1 MEDNQTNQMIMER
14 FFSNIG
20 IQIMIADN
28 GQDGV
33 AMTRAHMPDLIIM
46 DMHMPK
52 LTGREALK
60 LIREDP
66 ALRHIPV
73 IAISADAFREQ
84 QEAAL
89 EAGVNEYLIKPVEFD
104 RLYEVVDKYL
114 DAPCFVTEERMV
126 AKVS

>member
-1 MEDNQTNQMIMER
+1 
-14 FFSNIG
+14 
-20 IQIMIADN
+20 
-28 GQDGV
+28 
-33 AMTRAHMPDLIIM
+33 MTRAHMPDLIIM

-66 ALRHIPV
+66 ALRHIPI
-73 IAISADAFREQ
+73 IAISADAFQEQ
-84 QEAAL
+84 QEVAL
-89 EAGVNEYLIKPVEFD
+89 KAGVNEYLIKPVEFD

-114 DAPCFVTEERMV
+114 DAPCAAPAPAEEMMV